1 MIGSAD
7 CDMPIVATCPR
18 FCSGTTELRS
28 GWCRRARYWDCSTTA
43 AYRPYT
49 TFVPLSRNPPSGK
62 APDLGSGNP
71 VFDSPHP
78 DHLFFDNL
86 IAFAMSGIGRSL
98 QALVFQTSQP
108 GWTPGFRSISVPC

>member
-1 MIGSAD
+1 MASFSSTPRNLHDSVIAPVDERAFLKAHSEVASLTTMIGSAD

-71 VFDSPHP
+71 V
-78 DHLFFDNL
+78 
-86 IAFAMSGIGRSL
+86 
-98 QALVFQTSQP
+98 
-108 GWTPGFRSISVPC
+108 